1 MSASSTNGNGQLG
14 WPWTVSWPLDNGGMP
29 SFNFAPERLWQPIN
43 PGWNF
48 GNVIINGSNSSAPEL
63 EQAIVSRHSYG
74 RQIGRLVDAVKV
86 LVDKVPGAKTDQGV
100 KDFLKLVNEL
110 RDIREESRHDR
121 LARLRDQLSTLK
133 DEDPAAW
140 ASLMQSS
147 R

>member
-14 WPWTVSWPLDNGGMP
+14 WPWTLSWPRENGGMP
-29 SFNFAPERLWQPIN
+29 SVNFAPERLWQPIN

-63 EQAIVSRHSYG
+63 EQTIVSRHSYG

-86 LVDKVPGAKTDQGV
+86 LIDKVPDTKKDQHV
-100 KDFLKLVNEL
+100 KDFLELVKDL
-110 RDIREESRHDR
+110 DDIREETKHDR
-121 LARLRDQLSTLK
+121 LARLRDQLSSLK
-133 DEDPAAW
+133 KEDREAW
-140 ASLMQSS
+140 DSLMSG